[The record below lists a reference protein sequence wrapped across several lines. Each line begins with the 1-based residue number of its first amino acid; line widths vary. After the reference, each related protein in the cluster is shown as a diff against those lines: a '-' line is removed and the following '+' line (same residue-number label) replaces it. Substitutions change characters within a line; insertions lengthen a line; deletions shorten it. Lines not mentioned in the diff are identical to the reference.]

1 MNSIGQSHVVTVRMS
16 PALHAE
22 LRKLAYARETSM
34 NTLVT
39 SMIANAV
46 NRYREEQSETDRT
59 CACGTLL
66 LGDAAKCTI
75 CRLRGEP

>member
-46 NRYREEQSETDRT
+46 NRYR
-59 CACGTLL
+59 
-66 LGDAAKCTI
+66 
-75 CRLRGEP
+75 